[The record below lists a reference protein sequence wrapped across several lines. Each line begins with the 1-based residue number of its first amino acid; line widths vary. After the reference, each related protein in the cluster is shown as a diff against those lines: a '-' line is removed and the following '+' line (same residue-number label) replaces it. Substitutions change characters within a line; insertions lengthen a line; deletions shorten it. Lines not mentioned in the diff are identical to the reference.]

1 MGGGLLRILPWGV
14 ALVCL
19 VAFGLSFAELQRVR
33 GKLGEATRHVFH
45 DHRDVRQF
53 IINAALA
60 ETSQPIVILG
70 DSITEMAPLPQ
81 ELLGHPLINAG
92 VGGLTIIE
100 ATSMAQRL
108 FAGRQPFMIICTIG
122 ANDVGSQSLEQDY
135 ATLLRTLV
143 RITPRMIAIS
153 GITDDAANAKM
164 RASAASGNV
173 TFKDVP
179 LPPDGKMSD
188 GIHLT
193 TAGYRVWVAALTSEI
208 ATAMALEAPR

>member
-1 MGGGLLRILPWGV
+1 MGAGLRRILPWGV

-19 VAFGLSFAELQRVR
+19 VAFGLSFAELQRAR
-33 GKLGEATRHVFH
+33 GKLAEATRHVVH

-81 ELLGHPLINAG
+81 ELLGHPVINAG
-92 VGGLTIIE
+92 VGGLTIAE
-100 ATSMAQRL
+100 ARPMAERL
-108 FAGRQPFMIICTIG
+108 FAGPRPFMIVCAVG

-135 ATLLRTLV
+135 AELLRALLN
-143 RITPRMIAIS
+143 IAPRVIAIS
-153 GITDDAANAKM
+153 GVTDDAANAKM
-164 RASAASGNV
+164 RAAAASAIV
-173 TFKDVP
+173 SFRDVA
-179 LPPDGKMSD
+179 LPPGGKMSD

-193 TAGYRVWVAALTSEI
+193 MAGYRVWVAALTSAI
-208 ATAMALEAPR
+208 TAAMARS